1 MDGTGASGSS
11 GGRGNPPP
19 KKTAAAG
26 NSGDSSDESDRDPDV
41 GQLSKTKTTSEKLL
55 AKYMDAIIKDH
66 KTGDKVEAPKL
77 QPYKGDLEDLE
88 RFLNQLENVWAL
100 ESHKYTKDITKIRY
114 AANLLHRNT
123 IDKHLNP
130 VKLYDAYHPKI
141 HLGAA
146 LRLPGGAWATLDPV
160 WSKWSGFVEFLRSSV
175 ATRVGSE
182 QAVNQCS
189 KLKHTDSIDD
199 FLDSLTNLMWRT
211 TYTEQIA
218 KNMLN

>member
-1 MDGTGASGSS
+1 MGQ
-11 GGRGNPPP
+11 PP
-19 KKTAAAG
+19 KKKINA
-26 NSGDSSDESDRDPDV
+26 
-41 GQLSKTKTTSEKLL
+41 EKLL
-55 AKYMDAIIKDH
+55 EKYIAAIIQDH
-66 KTGDKVEAPKL
+66 KRGDKVAVPKPR
-77 QPYKGDLEDLE
+77 PYKDDREDLE
-88 RFLNQLENVWAL
+88 RFLRQIENVWAL
-100 ESHKYTKDITKIRY
+100 EPHKYKEDITKILY

-218 KNMLN
+218 KNKLN